1 MKKENVVAVGLI
13 GVMFAGLILVAFGN
27 PLGAFL
33 VAGVIM
39 IGAGL

>member
-1 MKKENVVAVGLI
+1 MKKESVLAVGLI
-13 GVMFAGLILVAFGN
+13 GVIFAGLILTAFGN

>member
-1 MKKENVVAVGLI
+1 MKKENVVAVALI
-13 GVMFAGLILVAFGN
+13 GVMFAGLILTAFGN

-39 IGAGL
+39 LAGGL